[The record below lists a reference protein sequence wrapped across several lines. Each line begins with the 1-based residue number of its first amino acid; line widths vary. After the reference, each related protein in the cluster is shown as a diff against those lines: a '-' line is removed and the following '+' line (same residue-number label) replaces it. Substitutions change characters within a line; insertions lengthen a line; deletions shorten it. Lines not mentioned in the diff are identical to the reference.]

1 MQVRKRY
8 EERLLDDMASPS
20 WLLSV
25 GDAPPI
31 LQLPWELLAYIV
43 EILVGD
49 RAGDNMKAVRSLR
62 W

>member
-1 MQVRKRY
+1 MQTRKRY
-8 EERLLDDMASPS
+8 EERLLEDMASPF
-20 WLLSV
+20 WQLAV

-49 RAGDNMKAVRSLR
+49 RGGENMKAVRSLR